1 MRILTTLKCLLLAL
15 SVVVSFAACN
25 GGDVS
30 SQAPSSNQ
38 TDHAEGG
45 PAIRQPQEEQAVLE
59 DNDHL
64 FDYKSAN
71 WEGPEGY
78 VIVVP
83 HNNASAKE
91 TAELLRSYYKDTFD
105 ISLEIKTDKTSAQ
118 TKEILIGKTSRP
130 ESNREL
136 PEEKLSVSVQNGKLI
151 FDGGHDITVD
161 SAVKKFIRL
170 APEKNKAFT
179 FDITTDFKSELEGDL
194 AGYKYVWGDEF
205 ESNGLNSKN
214 WDFAVNM
221 TGSDTVELSTDKN
234 VADVQDG
241 RLKLHALS
249 YFNNDREGTQFRVP
263 ASVVTQKKMNY
274 VYGYVEVRSRVPY
287 SQGCWPSFWTRS
299 TDTLKGSWN
308 EDYMLEVDIYE
319 IFRTTQAHS
328 TIHKWYTA
336 EFDYNKRYDSSKES
350 GIERNTNTANS
361 NVSTNPNK
369 FTFAS
374 NPNLIYEYHPE
385 KSTNYSNA
393 IFKWTIGSTYNV
405 YFDVIGVGS
414 FAYYNSQSIQN
425 KIENCTFHFSQS
437 PLSDY
442 SGNPS
447 YKNVVTNY
455 KPTYGTTEMLKVARS
470 NFRFTITMNFV

>member
-15 SVVVSFAACN
+15 TVVVSFAACN

-30 SQAPSSNQ
+30 TQTPPSSQ
-38 TDHAEGG
+38 TGPAEGE
-45 PAIRQPQEEQAVLE
+45 PAIRKPQEDHAALE

-83 HNNASAKE
+83 HNNVSAKE

-130 ESNREL
+130 ESNRDIT
-136 PEEKLSVSVQNGKLI
+136 EEKLSVSVQNGKLI

-179 FDITTDFKSELEGDL
+179 FEITTDFKSELEGDL

-274 VYGYVEVRSRVPY
+274 VYGYAEVRSRVPY

-336 EFDYNKRYDSSKES
+336 EFDYNKRYDSSKEN

-369 FTFAS
+369 FTFDS
-374 NPNLIYEYHPE
+374 SPNLIYEYHTYGYEWTPTEMKMSVDGEVFCTFDITKSFDSHNDQASFHDPQYLIFNNHLFHPE
-385 KSTNYSNA
+385 VSTACKSITTAPQSLPACHYVDY
-393 IFKWTIGSTYNV
+393 IRLYQK
-405 YFDVIGVGS
+405 DGVGKL
-414 FAYYNSQSIQN
+414 YIG
-425 KIENCTFHFSQS
+425 K
-437 PLSDY
+437 
-442 SGNPS
+442 
-447 YKNVVTNY
+447 
-455 KPTYGTTEMLKVARS
+455 
-470 NFRFTITMNFV
+470 